1 VTAWAGDGGQ
11 LLCLKAAVLSSSLQ
25 ATMGKSGRV
34 VVGGGVLFIARGVQ
48 GIGGKDSRPLLSL
61 KSVLIQV
68 LVGI

>member
-34 VVGGGVLFIARGVQ
+34 VVGGGGPIYSPGSSGHRWQ
-48 GIGGKDSRPLLSL
+48 GF
-61 KSVLIQV
+61 
-68 LVGI
+68 